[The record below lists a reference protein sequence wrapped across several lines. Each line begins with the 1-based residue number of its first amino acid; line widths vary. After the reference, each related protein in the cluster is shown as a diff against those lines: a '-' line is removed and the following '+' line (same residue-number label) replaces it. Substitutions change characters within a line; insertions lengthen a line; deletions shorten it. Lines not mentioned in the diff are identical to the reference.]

1 MKPFR
6 IEIITTVERN
16 EAISLVREAIG
27 ASEGWIVTH
36 QLFSNLSA
44 SIVFEMPN
52 IEAENLLSRL
62 KDAGFSL
69 KVEGG
74 IPHAQRDAKG
84 AAKGEMSGFI
94 SLTFIH
100 DEPDMKRDVPAF
112 G

>member
-6 IEIITTVERN
+6 LEIITKMERN
-16 EAISLVREAIG
+16 KAISLVREAIG

-44 SIVFEMPN
+44 SIIFEMPYL
-52 IEAENLLSRL
+52 EAAGFLTRL
-62 KDAGFSL
+62 KEAGFSTA
-69 KVEGG
+69 VENG
-74 IPHAQRDAKG
+74 IPKG
-84 AAKGEMSGFI
+84 KGDDIRGVLSV
-94 SLTFIH
+94 TFIH

>member
-6 IEIITTVERN
+6 IEIITKMERN
-16 EAISLVREAIG
+16 QAISLIREAIS

-44 SIVFEMPN
+44 SIVFEMPYD
-52 IEAENLLSRL
+52 EAEGFLSRL
-62 KDAGFSL
+62 NEAGFSPATE
-69 KVEGG
+69 KG
-74 IPHAQRDAKG
+74 IPKG
-84 AAKGEMSGFI
+84 KGDDIRGVL